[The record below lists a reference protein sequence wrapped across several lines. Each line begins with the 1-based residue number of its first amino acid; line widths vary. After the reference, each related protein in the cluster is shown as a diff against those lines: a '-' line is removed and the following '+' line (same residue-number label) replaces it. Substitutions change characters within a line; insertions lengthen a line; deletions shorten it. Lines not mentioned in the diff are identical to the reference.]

1 MGLAELFPLRPEGR
15 RRNFVRPLAGAV
27 LLSRGLALEAR
38 DAPRA
43 VPQLDGVVLTR
54 PQHLGRGLLRA
65 GVIGAVDDL
74 RRNDMR
80 LRVEEVTA
88 VLRHSVAPWPMTGG
102 SLRGRLVPGTG
113 R

>member
-1 MGLAELFPLRPEGR
+1 MIPPWDRWALPTLFLSALKGGRNAEP
-15 RRNFVRPLAGAV
+15 
-27 LLSRGLALEAR
+27 LSRGLALEAR

-43 VPQLDGVVLTR
+43 VPQLDGVVLAR
-54 PQHLGRGLLRA
+54 LQHLGRDLLRA
-65 GVIGAVDDL
+65 GIIGAVDDL